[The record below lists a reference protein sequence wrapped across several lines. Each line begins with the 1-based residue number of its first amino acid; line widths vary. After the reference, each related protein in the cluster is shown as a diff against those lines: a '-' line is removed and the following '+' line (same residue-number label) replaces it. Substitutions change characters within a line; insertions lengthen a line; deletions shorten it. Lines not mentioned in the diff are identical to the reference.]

1 MRAIKRILV
10 IDDESTIRFLLKELI
25 VDMGYEFVE
34 ASRAEKGLKIIE
46 KEEIDLVFLDIQLP
60 NMNGLEAIR
69 KIRELDKNVP
79 VVMVTA
85 FHNIEE
91 VVNNMEVSV
100 QGFIQKPF
108 DLVELRTKILDL
120 LSGEEK

>member
-1 MRAIKRILV
+1 
-10 IDDESTIRFLLKELI
+10 
-25 VDMGYEFVE
+25 MGYEFVE
-34 ASRAEKGLKIIE
+34 ASRAEKGLKIVE
-46 KEEIDLVFLDIQLP
+46 KEKIDLIFLDIQLP

-69 KIRELDKNVP
+69 KIREIDEKIP

-91 VVNNMEVSV
+91 VVKNMEVSV

-108 DLVELRTKILDL
+108 DLVELRNKILDL
-120 LSGEEK
+120 LSGEE